1 MVTFLNWT
9 INYRNP
15 VIATVRRNKMNE
27 TSPHLCDSPPF
38 DEAVSVF
45 RNFLRQ
51 QGQSDTVLWI
61 WRNSIISRR
70 GSGSRKSA
78 NRRIF
83 IDRHALADDD
93 SIRKYYDAGVERGL
107 GIALRVF
114 CVADGNPLCYIYLPE
129 DETAAEYSMMSS
141 LKCSL
146 PTPCPTATFV
156 NYQFL
161 AALLRLVIR
170 TPRSA
175 WIKNDVPLR
184 PALS

>member
-1 MVTFLNWT
+1 MIVASLSWFFLGK
-9 INYRNP
+9 RNLVGSKSLP
-15 VIATVRRNKMNE
+15 EKTRLSILSRGPKIGV
-27 TSPHLCDSPPF
+27 HF
-38 DEAVSVF
+38 
-45 RNFLRQ
+45 
-51 QGQSDTVLWI
+51 TVLWI

-70 GSGSRKSA
+70 GSGSRKIA

-83 IDRHALADDD
+83 IDRHALADDE
-93 SIRKYYDAGVERGL
+93 SIRNYYDIGVERGL

-129 DETAAEYSMMSS
+129 DETAAEYPMMSS

-161 AALLRLVIR
+161 AVLLRLVIR

-175 WIKNDVPLR
+175 WITNEVPLR
-184 PALS
+184 PARS

>member
-1 MVTFLNWT
+1 MAV
-9 INYRNP
+9 
-15 VIATVRRNKMNE
+15 VRRNTMNA

-45 RNFLRQ
+45 RSFLRQ

-70 GSGSRKSA
+70 GSGSHKIA

-83 IDRHALADDD
+83 IDRHALADDE
-93 SIRKYYDAGVERGL
+93 SIRKYYDGGVKRGL

-141 LKCSL
+141 LKCSV
-146 PTPCPTATFV
+146 PTPCPTATFI

-161 AALLRLVIR
+161 AVLLRFVIR
-170 TPRSA
+170 APQSA
-175 WIKNDVPLR
+175 WGTNEVPLR
-184 PALS
+184 PACS